1 MILKYM
7 LLPILFKITLL
18 GVFQRLLSGGSIL
31 KWNIPLKRP
40 LDIFLDVFEIA
51 KALRQRRIQVTVSNR
66 P

>member
-40 LDIFLDVFEIA
+40 LGIFLDVFEIA
-51 KALRQRRIQVTVSNR
+51 KA
-66 P
+66 